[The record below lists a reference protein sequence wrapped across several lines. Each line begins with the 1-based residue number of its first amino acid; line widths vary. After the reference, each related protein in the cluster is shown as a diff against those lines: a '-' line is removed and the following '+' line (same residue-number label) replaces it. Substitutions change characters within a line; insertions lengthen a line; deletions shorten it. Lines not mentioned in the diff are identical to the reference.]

1 METLNIKAEARSL
14 SDKLPDNFTW
24 SDLIAPIYLRKK
36 MQSPVIKI
44 QNVKS
49 GIDEVAESSPK
60 PSGFGSDR

>member
-1 METLNIKAEARSL
+1 METLNIKVEARSL

-24 SDLIAPIYLRKK
+24 SDLIAAIYLRKK

-60 PSGFGSDR
+60 PSRFGSDR